1 MKETQNGMNLPNRI
15 LALDCETTGL
25 NSMYDFINAIS
36 VVEMI
41 DGELTG
47 NVFSRKVRPS
57 AKLKVSMEALQVQGL
72 DLESDS
78 FDPEQF
84 VEQLTNQLSNLFPVN
99 SIPAL
104 QASMELQLWT
114 TSNGLNRLPVVAH
127 HASFDHAFY
136 NDKLNNTRAKAIIGN
151 ALSPIWICTKTLAC
165 HVWPDKHKKD
175 LNACLAATGIPPRES
190 LGHDAAE
197 DAVKCG
203 QLYFKLR
210 ELISKD
216 AA

>member
-1 MKETQNGMNLPNRI
+1 MNLPNRI
-15 LALDCETTGL
+15 LAFDCETTGL
-25 NSMYDFINAIS
+25 NSMYDFINAFS

-47 NVFSRKVRPS
+47 NVFTRRVRPS
-57 AKLKVSMEALQVQGL
+57 AKLKVSVEAMQVQGL

-78 FDPEQF
+78 FDPEEL
-84 VEQLTNQLSNLFPVN
+84 VTKLTAQLSHLFAVN
-99 SIPAL
+99 SISAL
-104 QASMELQLWT
+104 QAATELQDWT
-114 TSNGLNRLPVVAH
+114 TEKGLNRVPVVAH

-136 NDKLNNTRAKAIIGN
+136 NDKLNNTRAKAIIGH
-151 ALSPIWICTKTLAC
+151 ALSPVWICTKTLAC

-175 LNACLAATGIPPRES
+175 LNSCLVATGISPRES

-203 QLYFKLR
+203 QLYFALR
-210 ELISKD
+210 GLLN
-216 AA
+216 A

>member
-1 MKETQNGMNLPNRI
+1 
-15 LALDCETTGL
+15 
-25 NSMYDFINAIS
+25 MYDFINAFS

-47 NVFSRKVRPS
+47 NVFTRRVRPS
-57 AKLKVSMEALQVQGL
+57 AKLKVSVEAMQVQGL

-78 FDPEQF
+78 FDPEEL
-84 VEQLTNQLSNLFPVN
+84 VTKLTAQLSHLFAVN
-99 SIPAL
+99 SISAL
-104 QASMELQLWT
+104 QAATELQDWT
-114 TSNGLNRLPVVAH
+114 TEKGLNRVPVVAH

-136 NDKLNNTRAKAIIGN
+136 NDKLNNTRAKAIIGH
-151 ALSPIWICTKTLAC
+151 ALSPVWICTKTLAC

-175 LNACLAATGIPPRES
+175 LNSCLVATGISPRES

-203 QLYFKLR
+203 QLYFALR
-210 ELISKD
+210 GLLN
-216 AA
+216 A

>member
-1 MKETQNGMNLPNRI
+1 MTLPNRI

-36 VVEMI
+36 IVEMI

-47 NVFSRKVRPS
+47 NVFTRKVRPS

-72 DLESDS
+72 DVDADS
-78 FDPEQF
+78 FDPEEF
-84 VEQLTNQLSNLFPVN
+84 VQKLTSQLSNLFPVN

-104 QASMELQLWT
+104 QAATELQEWT
-114 TSNGLNRLPVVAH
+114 TENGLNRVPVVAH
-127 HASFDHAFY
+127 HASFDHGFY
-136 NDKLNNTRAKAIIGN
+136 NDKLNNTRAKVILGN

-175 LNACLAATGIPPRES
+175 LNTCLVATGLPPRES
-190 LGHDAAE
+190 QGHDAAE

-210 ELISKD
+210 TLLAD
-216 AA
+216 ATTTKGDN

>member
-1 MKETQNGMNLPNRI
+1 MELPNRI

-36 VVEMI
+36 IVELV

-47 NVFSRKVRPS
+47 NVFTRKVRPS
-57 AKLKVSMEALQVQGL
+57 SKLKVSLEALQVQGL
-72 DLESDS
+72 DIEADS
-78 FDPEQF
+78 FDPSEL
-84 VEQLTNQLSNLFPVN
+84 VEKLTAQLSGLFPVN
-99 SIPAL
+99 AIPAL
-104 QASMELQLWT
+104 QAATELQEWT
-114 TSNGLNRLPVVAH
+114 TTNGLNQVPVVAH
-127 HASFDHAFY
+127 HSSFDHAFY

-151 ALSPIWICTKTLAC
+151 ALSPVWICTKTLAC

-175 LNACLAATGIPPRES
+175 LNSCLVATGIPPRES
-190 LGHDAAE
+190 QGHDAAE

-210 ELISKD
+210 ELLATTKGEPK
-216 AA
+216 